1 MLASQH
7 KHQPN
12 SLSQIFC
19 IVKVFWL
26 DMNAQQVALETL
38 ARHLLCSM
46 LHPKATCVFV
56 DNVRHSHVR
65 IDPLCVFFS
74 EVISK

>member
-19 IVKVFWL
+19 TVKVFWL
-26 DMNAQQVALETL
+26 NMNAQQVALETQ
-38 ARHLLCSM
+38 AEASVMQHVAS
-46 LHPKATCVFV
+46 K
-56 DNVRHSHVR
+56 SH
-65 IDPLCVFFS
+65 LCVRR
-74 EVISK
+74 